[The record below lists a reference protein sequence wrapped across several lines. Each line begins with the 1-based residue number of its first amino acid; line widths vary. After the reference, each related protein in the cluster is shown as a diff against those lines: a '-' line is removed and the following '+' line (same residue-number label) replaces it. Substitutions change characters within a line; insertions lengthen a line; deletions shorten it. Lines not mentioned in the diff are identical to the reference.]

1 MLRASEMAVGLLF
14 GLGCGFAVVA
24 YVGHGQPLGKPVPKA
39 AAARA
44 LADRPAPGARRANL
58 FAPERAAAS
67 TPVDRRDSPA
77 PLGGDARTTP
87 ERRRSGVIRCVGG
100 KLYWIHKQGGVT
112 VIEPY
117 PPQPLDDC
125 RTNCT

>member
-24 YVGHGQPLGKPVPKA
+24 YVGHGQPLGQPVPMP

-44 LADRPAPGARRANL
+44 PAVPPTPAGTAAPG
-58 FAPERAAAS
+58 RAAAP
-67 TPVDRRDSPA
+67 TVADRRDA
-77 PLGGDARTTP
+77 PGPRGSDARATP

-117 PPQPLDDC
+117 PPQPPDDC
-125 RTNCT
+125 RASCS

>member
-39 AAARA
+39 AADRA
-44 LADRPAPGARRANL
+44 TAIPSLPPRPAHPATPNRTA
-58 FAPERAAAS
+58 APAVADHRES
-67 TPVDRRDSPA
+67 TPPR
-77 PLGGDARTTP
+77 GGDARATP
-87 ERRRSGVIRCVGG
+87 ERRRSGVVRCVGG

-117 PPQPLDDC
+117 PPQPPDDC
-125 RTNCT
+125 RGNCT